1 MLILLCLTRVAAH
14 HFLTVLFSLLSLPV
28 AINSQV
34 IVQRV
39 KLFNY
44 PHDRDRVMRA
54 TVNGSNE
61 IRSDRWA
68 KDWIMIV
75 KTNDLII
82 AWGCQRT
89 WPSCCGAG
97 GWCPRLP
104 RPWCRPWCPAPC
116 CDASGCSA
124 CAAAG
129 PAARSCQESSNRVST
144 IRFDDETQNLLHSV
158 LCVSVSLGLW
168 EWQFGGH
175 QFMGSCDKSLI
186 ILNLY
191 IFGTHVLCDR
201 TLKDC

>member
-82 AWGCQRT
+82 A
-89 WPSCCGAG
+89 
-97 GWCPRLP
+97 
-104 RPWCRPWCPAPC
+104 
-116 CDASGCSA
+116 
-124 CAAAG
+124 
-129 PAARSCQESSNRVST
+129 
-144 IRFDDETQNLLHSV
+144 
-158 LCVSVSLGLW
+158 
-168 EWQFGGH
+168 
-175 QFMGSCDKSLI
+175 
-186 ILNLY
+186 
-191 IFGTHVLCDR
+191 
-201 TLKDC
+201 

>member
-34 IVQRV
+34 IVRRV

-82 AWGCQRT
+82 A
-89 WPSCCGAG
+89 
-97 GWCPRLP
+97 
-104 RPWCRPWCPAPC
+104 
-116 CDASGCSA
+116 
-124 CAAAG
+124 
-129 PAARSCQESSNRVST
+129 
-144 IRFDDETQNLLHSV
+144 
-158 LCVSVSLGLW
+158 
-168 EWQFGGH
+168 
-175 QFMGSCDKSLI
+175 
-186 ILNLY
+186 
-191 IFGTHVLCDR
+191 
-201 TLKDC
+201 